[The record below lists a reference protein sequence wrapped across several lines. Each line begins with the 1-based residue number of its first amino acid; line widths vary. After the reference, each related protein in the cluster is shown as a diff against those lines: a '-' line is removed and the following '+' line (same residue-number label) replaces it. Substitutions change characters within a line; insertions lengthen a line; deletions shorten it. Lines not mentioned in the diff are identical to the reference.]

1 MDLQNII
8 KSNEGVLFIM
18 KDLLQQLTAV
28 YSKLNSYYSEQLVDS
43 KKISDV
49 NEDINEDFQDDFDNL
64 VSGIHLMEKLDM
76 DTFSN
81 DDKQLYFN
89 AMFDIYTSLLN
100 FENYF
105 ADLREIHIQVSKKIR
120 YLNGEITQEEY
131 LDDGQ
136 LNVEVIDEENGD
148 AGEI

>member
-1 MDLQNII
+1 
-8 KSNEGVLFIM
+8 M
-18 KDLLQQLTAV
+18 KEILQQLTAV

-49 NEDINEDFQDDFDNL
+49 NEDINEDFQEDMDNL
-64 VSGIHLMEKLDM
+64 VRGIHLMEKLDI
-76 DTFSN
+76 DTLKDSN
-81 DDKQLYFN
+81 KQLYLDG
-89 AMFDIYTSLLN
+89 MFDIYTSLLN

-131 LDDGQ
+131 LDEVH
-136 LNVEVIDEENGD
+136 LNVEVVEDEEDD
-148 AGEI
+148 AGNI